1 VKQRT
6 GDPWKPADRYGR
18 ELPAFTVNLIVRDVP
33 RAVGFQ
39 TEVLGAR
46 VHYADPDFAAL
57 NMGGVELMLHA
68 DHTYD
73 KHPWSAP
80 LTRGERRGLGA
91 ELRVRRRSRRSRAA
105 RAGARLQRHPAR
117 DEQGARL
124 ARGDGGG
131 SRRLPLGRR
140 RTDPP
145 EAGVVS
151 YIDENLLPDEHVVYR
166 AELHWIIFA
175 RAILV
180 LVVGLVLVFVPR
192 IGQAGLVVLLLG
204 VVMLVPPFVDY
215 RTTELGVTNK
225 RVIVKTGLVRRRTLE
240 LLLRQVEAIS
250 VDQSLLGRLL
260 GFGSITLTGTGGVR
274 EVFHRVREPLELRRR
289 IHGQVA

>member
-1 VKQRT
+1 
-6 GDPWKPADRYGR
+6 
-18 ELPAFTVNLIVRDVP
+18 
-33 RAVGFQ
+33 
-39 TEVLGAR
+39 
-46 VHYADPDFAAL
+46 
-57 NMGGVELMLHA
+57 M
-68 DHTYD
+68 
-73 KHPWSAP
+73 
-80 LTRGERRGLGA
+80 
-91 ELRVRRRSRRSRAA
+91 
-105 RAGARLQRHPAR
+105 
-117 DEQGARL
+117 
-124 ARGDGGG
+124 
-131 SRRLPLGRR
+131 
-140 RTDPP
+140 
-145 EAGVVS
+145 S

-180 LVVGLVLVFVPR
+180 LVVGVVLVFVPR
-192 IGQAGLVVLLLG
+192 IGLAGLVVLLLG
-204 VVMLVPPFVDY
+204 VLMLVPPFAAY

-274 EVFHRVREPLELRRR
+274 EVFHRVRDPLELRRR

>member
-1 VKQRT
+1 
-6 GDPWKPADRYGR
+6 
-18 ELPAFTVNLIVRDVP
+18 
-33 RAVGFQ
+33 
-39 TEVLGAR
+39 
-46 VHYADPDFAAL
+46 
-57 NMGGVELMLHA
+57 
-68 DHTYD
+68 
-73 KHPWSAP
+73 
-80 LTRGERRGLGA
+80 
-91 ELRVRRRSRRSRAA
+91 
-105 RAGARLQRHPAR
+105 
-117 DEQGARL
+117 
-124 ARGDGGG
+124 
-131 SRRLPLGRR
+131 
-140 RTDPP
+140 
-145 EAGVVS
+145 VS
-151 YIDENLLPDEHVVYR
+151 YIGENLLPDEHVVYR

-204 VVMLVPPFVDY
+204 VVILVPPFVAY

-225 RVIVKTGLVRRRTLE
+225 RVIVKTGLIRRRTLE

-274 EVFHRVREPLELRRR
+274 EVFHRVRDPLELRRR